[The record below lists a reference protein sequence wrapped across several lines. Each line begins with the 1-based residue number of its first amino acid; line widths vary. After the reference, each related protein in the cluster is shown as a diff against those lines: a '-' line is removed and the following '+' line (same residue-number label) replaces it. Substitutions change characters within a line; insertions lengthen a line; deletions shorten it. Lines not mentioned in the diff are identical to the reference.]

1 MQKDLTAAEAAHI
14 LGISLATLYSYVS
27 RGLLVS
33 SAAGSSRS
41 KRYAHDAVLRL
52 AARKADG
59 KRAGH
64 AAAAALNWGVPVLE
78 SRISLIANGRLH
90 YRGHDAIGLAAD
102 ATLERCALILWER
115 EDGACFNAPAPP
127 LDPALRAAARQ
138 LAGALPPLERAMACL
153 PLLAGAD
160 NADGAGADLF
170 VQGVR
175 LMRLAASLLLDT
187 GVSALPLHRQLALA
201 WKMDDMDDTDGAA
214 GAAGELLRAALV
226 LLADHELN
234 TSTFTVRCVAST
246 GANLAAALGAGLAAL
261 SGPRHGGSSVAARVL
276 IETALASGQAP
287 AAFAARHLP
296 DAGTREMTELPGFG
310 HPLYPAG
317 DSRAAYL
324 LERLGRMRA
333 GRPRIDGILALGTA
347 LGERCGA
354 APNADFALAA
364 LEAAFE
370 LPVTAG
376 PVLFALA
383 RTAGWIAHAAEQMAD
398 GGMLRPRARY
408 VGNFH
413 ALG

>member
-1 MQKDLTAAEAAHI
+1 MQKDLTAAEAASI
-14 LGISLATLYSYVS
+14 LGVSLSTLYSYVS
-27 RGLLVS
+27 RGLLDS
-33 SAAGSSRS
+33 SAAGASRS

-78 SRISLIANGRLH
+78 SRISLIADGRLY

-115 EDGACFNAPAPP
+115 ADAAIFNAPA

-138 LAGALPPLERAMACL
+138 LAGALPPLERTMACL

-160 NADGAGADLF
+160 NGAGDGADLF

-175 LMRLAASLLLDT
+175 LMRLAASLLLDS
-187 GVSALPLHRQLALA
+187 GVSALPLHRQAALA
-201 WKMDDMDDTDGAA
+201 WKMDDGDGADGAA
-214 GAAGELLRAALV
+214 VDLLRAALV

-261 SGPRHGGSSVAARVL
+261 SGPLHGGSSVAARAL
-276 IETALASGQAP
+276 IEAALASGQTP

-296 DAGTREMTELPGFG
+296 HGGAQDMPELPGFG

-333 GRPRIDGILALGTA
+333 KRPRIDYILALGVA
-347 LGERCGA
+347 LGARRGA

-383 RTAGWIAHAAEQMAD
+383 RTAGWIAHAAEQIAD

-413 ALG
+413 SGG